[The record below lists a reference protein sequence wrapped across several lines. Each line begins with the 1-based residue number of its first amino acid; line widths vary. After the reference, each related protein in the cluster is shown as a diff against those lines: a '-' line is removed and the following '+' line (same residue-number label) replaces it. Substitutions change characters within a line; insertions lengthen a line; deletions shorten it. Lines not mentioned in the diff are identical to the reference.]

1 MRDDQLAR
9 RMFFIGCL
17 GLPFLWFVN
26 VLHFRSEIPFL
37 DSDEYEISDDN
48 AAAATSDL
56 PILGSDD
63 DGMFVTQELI
73 SLFYSMNNL
82 NFLLQ

>member
-26 VLHFRSEIPFL
+26 VLHFRL